1 MFEGGFRM
9 LLVEKHII
17 KATHKP
23 FQEIDNM
30 SFLSKNLFNSALYIC
45 RQAFFNGQKVPSF
58 NNLYH
63 QLKSGIDYK
72 SLPSKVSQLVI
83 KQVSKSFDSYSKALK
98 AYKANPSKFLGKP
111 KLPRYKDKVSGR
123 NILTFNYQA
132 VSKVW
137 LGKGFVVPS
146 GLPLKLKT
154 KVSALQEV
162 RLIPKGRFYV
172 AEIVYEH
179 NLPEMET
186 NNKIASVDIGLNN
199 LATVGSNCPNFQ
211 PFIVCGKALKA
222 CNQQY
227 NKVKALLQSQLPTQR
242 FSSHKIEA
250 LTNKRNAKMDYYLHT
265 SSRFIIDQLVKQDV
279 KHLIIGKNDN
289 WKQNLNLGKR
299 INQSFTSLPHARF
312 IQQLEYKAQLAG
324 IKVTVT
330 EESYTSKCS
339 FLDLEP
345 IKKQTEYL
353 GSRVKRGLFRA
364 SNGKKYNADLNG
376 SLNILRKVVG
386 DSVFDGKP
394 IERLVVSPVRIKPYK
409 ASLWDLCP

>member
-1 MFEGGFRM
+1 MI
-9 LLVEKHII
+9 LVEKHII
-17 KATHKP
+17 KASNKH
-23 FQEIDNM
+23 FGEIDNM
-30 SFLSKNLFNSALYIC
+30 SFLSKNLFNSTLYIC
-45 RQAFFNGQKVPSF
+45 RQAFFSGQKIPSF

-72 SLPSKVSQLVI
+72 ALPSKVAQLVI
-83 KQVSKSFDSYSKALK
+83 KQVSNSFNSYSKALK
-98 AYKANPSKFLGKP
+98 AYKDDSTKFLGKP
-111 KLPRYKDKVSGR
+111 KLPRYKDKERGR
-123 NILTFNYQA
+123 NILTFNQQA

-137 LGKGFVVPS
+137 LDKGFAVPS
-146 GLPLKLKT
+146 GLQLKLKT
-154 KVSALQEV
+154 KISALQEV

-179 NLPEMET
+179 ELPKVES
-186 NNKIASVDIGLNN
+186 NNRIASIDIGLNN
-199 LATVGSNCPNFQ
+199 LATVGSNCPDFKS
-211 PFIVCGKALKA
+211 FIVCGRALKA

-227 NKVKALLQSQLPTQR
+227 NKVKALLQSQLPNNR

-250 LTNKRNAKMDYYLHT
+250 LTNKRNAKMDYYLYT
-265 SSRFIIDQLVKQDV
+265 SSRFIIDQLVRQDV
-279 KHLIIGKNDN
+279 KHFIIGKNDN

-299 INQSFTSLPHARF
+299 TNQSFTFIPHARF

-345 IKKQTEYL
+345 VKKQLNYL
-353 GSRVKRGLFRA
+353 GKRVKRGLFRA

-386 DSVFDGKP
+386 DSVFDGKL
-394 IERLVVSPVRIKPYK
+394 IERLVVSPVRFKPYK
-409 ASLWDLCP
+409 VS

>member
-1 MFEGGFRM
+1 MLGGRNRM

-17 KATHKP
+17 KASNKY
-23 FQEIDNM
+23 FKEIDAM
-30 SFLSKNLFNSALYIC
+30 SFLSKNLFNSALYVC
-45 RQAFFNGQKVPSF
+45 RQAFFNGQKIPSF

-63 QLKSGIDYK
+63 QLKTGIDYK
-72 SLPSKVSQLVI
+72 ALPSKVAQLVI
-83 KQVSKSFDSYSKALK
+83 KQVSNGFNSYSKAFK
-98 AYKANPSKFLGKP
+98 AYKVDSSKFLGKP
-111 KLPRYKDKVSGR
+111 QIPRYKDKEHGR
-123 NILTFNYQA
+123 NVLTFNYQA

-137 LGKGFVVPS
+137 LDKGFAVPS
-146 GLPLKLKT
+146 GLHVKIKT
-154 KVSALQEV
+154 KISTLQEV

-172 AEIVYEH
+172 AEIVYEQE
-179 NLPEMET
+179 LPKVKM
-186 NNKIASVDIGLNN
+186 NNRIASIDIGLNN
-199 LATVGSNCPNFQ
+199 LATVGSNCPDFK
-211 PFIVCGKALKA
+211 PFIVCGRALKA

-227 NKVKALLQSQLPTQR
+227 NKVKALLQSQLPNNR

-250 LTNKRNAKMDYYLHT
+250 LTNKRNAKIDYYLHT
-265 SSRFIIDQLVKQDV
+265 SSRFIIDQLVSQDV

-299 INQSFTSLPHARF
+299 TNQSFTSIPHARF

-345 IKKQTEYL
+345 IKKQSSYL
-353 GSRVKRGLFRA
+353 GKRVKRGLFRA
-364 SNGKKYNADLNG
+364 SNGRKYNADLNG

-386 DSVFDGKP
+386 DSVFDGKL
-394 IERLVVSPVRIKPYK
+394 IERLVVSPVRVKPYK
-409 ASLWDLCP
+409 AS

>member
-1 MFEGGFRM
+1 M

-17 KATHKP
+17 KVSNKH
-23 FQEIDNM
+23 FREIDNM

-45 RQAFFNGQKVPSF
+45 RQAFFNDQKIPSF

-63 QLKSGIDYK
+63 QLKTGIDYK
-72 SLPSKVSQLVI
+72 GLPSKVAQLVI
-83 KQVSKSFDSYSKALK
+83 KQVSNSFNSYSKALK
-98 AYKANPSKFLGKP
+98 AYKADSTKFLGKP
-111 KLPRYKDKVSGR
+111 QIPRYKDKERGR

-137 LGKGFVVPS
+137 LEKGFAVPS
-146 GLPLKLKT
+146 GLQLKLKT
-154 KVSALQEV
+154 NISVLQEV

-172 AEIVYEH
+172 AEIVYEQD
-179 NLPEMET
+179 LPKVET
-186 NNKIASVDIGLNN
+186 NNRVASGDIGLNN
-199 LATVGSNCPNFQ
+199 LATVGSNCPDFK
-211 PFIVCGKALKA
+211 PFIVCGRALKA

-227 NKVKALLQSQLPTQR
+227 NKVKAFLQSQLPENR

-265 SSRFIIDQLVKQDV
+265 SSRFIINQLVSQDV

-299 INQSFTSLPHARF
+299 TNQSFTSIPHARF

-339 FLDLEP
+339 FLDFEP

-353 GSRVKRGLFRA
+353 GKRVKRGLFEA

-386 DSVFDGKP
+386 DSIFDEKL
-394 IERLVVSPVRIKPYK
+394 IERLVVSPVRVKPYK
-409 ASLWDLCP
+409 AS

>member
-1 MFEGGFRM
+1 M

-17 KATHKP
+17 KASNKHFK
-23 FQEIDNM
+23 EIDAM
-30 SFLSKNLFNSALYIC
+30 SFLSKNLFNSALYVC
-45 RQAFFNGQKVPSF
+45 RQAFFNGQKIPSF

-63 QLKSGIDYK
+63 QLKSSIDYK
-72 SLPSKVSQLVI
+72 ALPSKVAQLVI
-83 KQVSKSFDSYSKALK
+83 KQVSNGFNSYSKALK
-98 AYKANPSKFLGKP
+98 AYKVDSSKFLGKP
-111 KLPRYKDKVSGR
+111 KIPRYKDKEYGR
-123 NILTFNYQA
+123 NVLTFNYQA

-137 LGKGFVVPS
+137 LDKGFAVPS
-146 GLPLKLKT
+146 GLQLKIKT
-154 KVSALQEV
+154 KISTLQEV

-172 AEIVYEH
+172 AEIVYEQE
-179 NLPEMET
+179 LPKLEI

-199 LATVGSNCPNFQ
+199 LATVGSNCPDFK
-211 PFIVCGKALKA
+211 PFIVCGRALKA

-227 NKVKALLQSQLPTQR
+227 NKVKALLQSQLPNNR

-265 SSRFIIDQLVKQDV
+265 SSRFIIDQLVSQDV

-299 INQSFTSLPHARF
+299 TNQSFTSIPHARF

-345 IKKQTEYL
+345 IKKQSSYL
-353 GSRVKRGLFRA
+353 GKRVKRGLFRA
-364 SNGKKYNADLNG
+364 SNGRKYNADLNG

-386 DSVFDGKP
+386 DSVFDGKL
-394 IERLVVSPVRIKPYK
+394 IERLVVSPVRVKPYK
-409 ASLWDLCP
+409 AS